1 MADCKKSRMT
11 DDEAMVALEA
21 DPRAQE
27 LLELLSQ
34 QDSKRVDVLLETLSE
49 MEVGENDQEK

>member
-1 MADCKKSRMT
+1 MADYKKSRMT
-11 DDEAMVALEA
+11 DSEAMAALER

-34 QDSKRVDVLLETLSE
+34 QDSKRAGALMETLSE
-49 MEVGENDQEK
+49 MEAGENDQEK

>member
-11 DDEAMVALEA
+11 DDEAMAALER

-34 QDSKRVDVLLETLSE
+34 QDSERVDVLMETLSG
-49 MEVGENDQEK
+49 MEAGENDQEK